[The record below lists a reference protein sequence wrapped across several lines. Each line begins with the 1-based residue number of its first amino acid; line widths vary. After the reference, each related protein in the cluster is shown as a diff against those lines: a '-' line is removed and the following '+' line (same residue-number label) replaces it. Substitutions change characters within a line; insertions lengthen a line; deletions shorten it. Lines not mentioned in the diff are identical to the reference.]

1 MRVGLDFDNTI
12 ASYDALFAALAHER
26 GLIEQPLPK
35 RALRDALR
43 RRGED
48 GERAW
53 TALQA
58 VAYGPRMVDA
68 LPSEGCETFLAA
80 CRAAGVELVIVS
92 HKTRRAAADPCVD
105 LHAAARAWMAANRIH
120 DTVPVERVFFEE
132 TREAKVKRIAALG
145 CAYFVDDLIEVFE
158 HPLFPSAVDAILFD
172 PHGEAAPAAR
182 PVACRAWSEIRERV
196 LGH

>member
-12 ASYDALFAALAHER
+12 ASYDALFVALARER

-35 RALRDALR
+35 RALRDSLQQ
-43 RRGED
+43 RGSA
-48 GERAW
+48 GEQAW

-68 LPSEGCETFLAA
+68 VPSEGCDAFLAA

-105 LHAAARAWMAANRIH
+105 LHAAARSWMAANRIH
-120 DTVPVERVFFEE
+120 DSVPIDRVFFED
-132 TREAKVKRIAALG
+132 TREAKVRRIAELG
-145 CAYFVDDLIEVFE
+145 CDHFVDDLIEIFE
-158 HPLFPSAVDAILFD
+158 HPLFPAQVDAILFD
-172 PHGEAAPAAR
+172 PHGEAHAATR
-182 PVACRAWSEIRERV
+182 PVACRAWSDIRERV